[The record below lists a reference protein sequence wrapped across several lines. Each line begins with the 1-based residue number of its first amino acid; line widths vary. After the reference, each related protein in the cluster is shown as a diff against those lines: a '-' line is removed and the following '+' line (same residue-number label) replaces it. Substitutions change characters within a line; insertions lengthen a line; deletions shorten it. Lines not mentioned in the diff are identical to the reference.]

1 MQISPRIPFIYDS
14 KSMFKKVSVNDQWWK
29 WLLSYV
35 VEVKKKGNILDDFKN
50 FKKEERK
57 GGSFLDY

>member
-14 KSMFKKVSVNDQWWK
+14 KSIVKKVSVNDQWWK

-35 VEVKKKGNILDDFKN
+35 VEVKKKGNVPDYL
-50 FKKEERK
+50 KKLQKGGK